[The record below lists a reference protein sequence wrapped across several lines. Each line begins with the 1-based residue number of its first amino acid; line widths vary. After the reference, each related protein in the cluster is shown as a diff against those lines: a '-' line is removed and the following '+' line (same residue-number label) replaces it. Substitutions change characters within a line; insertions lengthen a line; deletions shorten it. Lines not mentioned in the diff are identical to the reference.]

1 MSRIELHIRGVP
13 EWLLRAY
20 LAELGAA
27 ADDAADDAADAG
39 DDAGDDPAPRMT
51 GDGYAVS
58 WSAELVRLPGG
69 TLTLTQLNI
78 RLDGDA
84 AAIAA
89 LEPVLMAKLQRGGG

>member
-27 ADDAADDAADAG
+27 ADDDAG
-39 DDAGDDPAPRMT
+39 DDGDGAAPRMI

>member
-27 ADDAADDAADAG
+27 ADDDGDA
-39 DDAGDDPAPRMT
+39 APRMT

-58 WSAELVRLPGG
+58 WSAEPVRLPGG

>member
-1 MSRIELHIRGVP
+1 MSRVELHIRGVP

-20 LAELGAA
+20 LAELGAV
-27 ADDAADDAADAG
+27 ADDDG
-39 DDAGDDPAPRMT
+39 DAPRMT

-58 WSAELVRLPGG
+58 WSAERAPLPGG

-78 RLDGDA
+78 RLDGDT

-89 LEPVLMAKLQRGGG
+89 LEPALMAKLQRGGG

>member
-27 ADDAADDAADAG
+27 ADDAADDDG
-39 DDAGDDPAPRMT
+39 GDAGDDPAPRMI

-69 TLTLTQLNI
+69 TLTLTQWTI
-78 RLDGDA
+78 RLDGDDA
-84 AAIAA
+84 TIAA
-89 LEPVLMAKLQRGGG
+89 LEPALMKKLQRAGG

>member
-1 MSRIELHIRGVP
+1 MSQIELHIRGVP
-13 EWLLRAY
+13 VWLLRAY
-20 LAELGAA
+20 LAELGAV
-27 ADDAADDAADAG
+27 ADG
-39 DDAGDDPAPRMT
+39 DDDDDGAAPRMT

-58 WSAELVRLPGG
+58 WSAEPVRLPGG

-84 AAIAA
+84 AAVAA

>member
-1 MSRIELHIRGVP
+1 MSRTELHIRGVP

-27 ADDAADDAADAG
+27 ADDA
-39 DDAGDDPAPRMT
+39 GDDPAPRMI

-84 AAIAA
+84 TAVAA

>member
-1 MSRIELHIRGVP
+1 MSRVELRIRGVP

-20 LAELGAA
+20 LAELGAVP
-27 ADDAADDAADAG
+27 DDGDDGGDGDAA
-39 DDAGDDPAPRMT
+39 RMT

-58 WSAELVRLPGG
+58 WSAERAPLPGG
-69 TLTLTQLNI
+69 TLRLTQLNI

-89 LEPVLMAKLQRGGG
+89 LEPALMAKLQRGGG

>member
-1 MSRIELHIRGVP
+1 MSQIKLHIRGVP

-20 LAELGAA
+20 LAELGAV
-27 ADDAADDAADAG
+27 ADDG
-39 DDAGDDPAPRMT
+39 DDDDGAAPRMT

-58 WSAELVRLPGG
+58 WSAEPVRLPGG

-84 AAIAA
+84 AAVAA

>member
-1 MSRIELHIRGVP
+1 MSRVELRIRGVP

-20 LAELGAA
+20 LAGLGAVE
-27 ADDAADDAADAG
+27 DNGDAA
-39 DDAGDDPAPRMT
+39 RMT

-58 WSAELVRLPGG
+58 WSAERAPLPGG
-69 TLTLTQLNI
+69 TLSLTQLNI

-89 LEPVLMAKLQRGGG
+89 LEPALMAKLQRGGG

>member
-27 ADDAADDAADAG
+27 ADDAADDDGGDAG
-39 DDAGDDPAPRMT
+39 DGAAPRMI

-84 AAIAA
+84 TAVAA

>member
-1 MSRIELHIRGVP
+1 MSQIELHIRGVP
-13 EWLLRAY
+13 VWLLRAY

-27 ADDAADDAADAG
+27 ADDDGGAG
-39 DDAGDDPAPRMT
+39 DGAAPRMT

-84 AAIAA
+84 AAVAA
-89 LEPVLMAKLQRGGG
+89 LEPALLAKLQRGGG

>member
-27 ADDAADDAADAG
+27 ADAAAAD
-39 DDAGDDPAPRMT
+39 GDDPAPRMT
-51 GDGYAVS
+51 GEGYAVS
-58 WSAELVRLPGG
+58 WSAELVQLPGG

>member
-1 MSRIELHIRGVP
+1 MSRIELRIRGVP

-27 ADDAADDAADAG
+27 ADDAGAAA
-39 DDAGDDPAPRMT
+39 APRMI

-58 WSAELVRLPGG
+58 WSAERVPLPGG

-89 LEPVLMAKLQRGGG
+89 LEPALMAKLPRGGG

>member
-1 MSRIELHIRGVP
+1 MSRIELRIRGVP

-20 LAELGAA
+20 LAELGAVA
-27 ADDAADDAADAG
+27 DDDDDDAA
-39 DDAGDDPAPRMT
+39 PRMI

-58 WSAELVRLPGG
+58 WSAERAPLPGG

-89 LEPVLMAKLQRGGG
+89 LEPALMAKLQRGGG

>member
-27 ADDAADDAADAG
+27 ADDAADDDGG
-39 DDAGDDPAPRMT
+39 DDGDAAPRMT

-58 WSAELVRLPGG
+58 WSAEPVRLPGG

-78 RLDGDA
+78 RLDGE

-89 LEPVLMAKLQRGGG
+89 LEPALMAKLQRGGG

>member
-1 MSRIELHIRGVP
+1 MSQIELHIRGVP

-27 ADDAADDAADAG
+27 ADDDDAAS
-39 DDAGDDPAPRMT
+39 RMT

-58 WSAELVRLPGG
+58 WSAEPVRLPGG

-78 RLDGDA
+78 RLDGE

-89 LEPVLMAKLQRGGG
+89 LEPALMAKLQRGGG

>member
-1 MSRIELHIRGVP
+1 MSQIELHIRGVP

-27 ADDAADDAADAG
+27 ADDDGGAG
-39 DDAGDDPAPRMT
+39 DDDAPRMT

-84 AAIAA
+84 ATIAA
-89 LEPVLMAKLQRGGG
+89 LEPALLAKLQRGGG

>member
-27 ADDAADDAADAG
+27 ADAADDDGG
-39 DDAGDDPAPRMT
+39 DDAAGDAAPRMT

-69 TLTLTQLNI
+69 TLTLTQWTI

>member
-1 MSRIELHIRGVP
+1 MSRVELRIRGVP

-20 LAELGAA
+20 LAELGAV
-27 ADDAADDAADAG
+27 ADG
-39 DDAGDDPAPRMT
+39 DGDAPRMT

-58 WSAELVRLPGG
+58 WSAERAPLPGG
-69 TLTLTQLNI
+69 TLRLMQLNI

-89 LEPVLMAKLQRGGG
+89 LEPALMAKLQRGGG

>member
-1 MSRIELHIRGVP
+1 MSRIELRIRGVP
-13 EWLLRAY
+13 VWLLRAY
-20 LAELGAA
+20 LAELGAVA
-27 ADDAADDAADAG
+27 DDGGDDDDDAA
-39 DDAGDDPAPRMT
+39 PRMI

-84 AAIAA
+84 ATIAA

>member
-1 MSRIELHIRGVP
+1 MSQIKLHIRGVP

-27 ADDAADDAADAG
+27 ADDAADDAG
-39 DDAGDDPAPRMT
+39 DPAPRMI

-69 TLTLTQLNI
+69 TLTLTQWTI
-78 RLDGDA
+78 RLDGDDA
-84 AAIAA
+84 TIAA
-89 LEPVLMAKLQRGGG
+89 LEPALMKKLQRGGG

>member
-27 ADDAADDAADAG
+27 ADDAADDDGG
-39 DDAGDDPAPRMT
+39 DDGDGAAPRMI

-58 WSAELVRLPGG
+58 WCAELVRLPGG